1 MSSSW
6 RRRGRSS
13 GSNSI
18 RVVEVGCCTSSRGSS
33 SGRMRSICTGRMSSS
48 SSSGRRRSSR
58 SRSNRGS
65 SNSSSSSK
73 ETQ

>member
-48 SSSGRRRSSR
+48 SSGRSRSSR

>member
-48 SSSGRRRSSR
+48 SGRSRSSR